1 MADIR
6 LARVHE
12 HLETLKK
19 NSIRILS
26 TECNEDQI
34 PVGRSKRGGRPDLPD
49 NLTWPVVCFA
59 DSAWTQPPNLTL
71 EQIRNE
77 LDDDIAPLTFVAQIQ
92 LSEIQ
97 AHDQEKLLPA
107 QGMLYFFEFGP
118 GEGADFEN
126 IREIRVLFSPSES
139 DLTRTEWPEELDSE
153 SRRDSKSL
161 QFSTEWQ
168 LPTVGSH
175 FVDIQTYKVSGLE
188 FTIEEFE
195 LYRNAEYERRN
206 NDSTDQMLGYGYF
219 SQENTL
225 KYSYRGSFLP
235 FVNSMKLES
244 QYTTTIDDLPEKILL
259 LFQMDFGVHQRF
271 FFINTKDLVEQK
283 FERTWSGME

>member
-1 MADIR
+1 MSDTR

-12 HLETLKK
+12 NLETLKK

-26 TECNEDQI
+26 TECDEDQI
-34 PVGRSKRGGRPDLPD
+34 PVGSSKRGGRPDFPD

-59 DSAWTQPPNLTL
+59 DPTWTQPTTLTL

-77 LDDDIAPLTFVAQIQ
+77 LDDDIAPLAFVAQIR
-92 LSEIQ
+92 LSEVQ
-97 AHDQEKLLPA
+97 ALDIKNLLPT

-118 GEGADFEN
+118 GEGANFED

-139 DLTRTEWPEELDSE
+139 GLKRTNWPDEIDPDCKRECM
-153 SRRDSKSL
+153 SL
-161 QFSTEWQ
+161 QFSSEWQ
-168 LPTVGSH
+168 LPTIGSH
-175 FVDIQTYKVSGLE
+175 FVDIQTREVSGLE

-195 LYRNAEYERRN
+195 LYQNAEYDRRN
-206 NDSTDQMLGYGYF
+206 TDTTDQLLGYGYF

-235 FVNSMKLES
+235 FVNSMNLES
-244 QYTTTIDDLPEKILL
+244 QYTTTINDPPEKVLL
-259 LFQMDFGVHQRF
+259 LFQMDLGVHRRF
-271 FFINTKDLVEQK
+271 FFIHTKDLVEQK
-283 FERTWSGME
+283 FERSWSGIE